1 MKKLLSTAVLAAL
14 LSAGLAHAETK
25 KVGVTPG
32 PHAQIVEKVKAVA
45 AEKGLDL
52 EVIEFSDYVVP
63 NQALNDGDLDINSFQ
78 HQPYLDN
85 QVADR
90 GFDLVSVAQSVNFPM
105 AGYSSKI
112 DSKDAIPDGA
122 TIALPNDPSNGAR
135 ALLMLEDQGLI
146 GLTDGIGV
154 RASVIDIVDN
164 PHDFEFVE
172 LDAAQL
178 PRALNDVD
186 VALITT
192 NYALDAGLNPVK
204 DSLFREGA
212 KAPYVGIIA
221 VRAEDKDADW
231 VNTFV
236 ESYHSPEVKAYI
248 EEQFKGAIT
257 PTW

>member
-1 MKKLLSTAVLAAL
+1 MKKLMTTAVLAAL

-32 PHAQIVEKVKAVA
+32 PHAQIVEKVKEVA

-52 EVIEFSDYVVP
+52 DVIEFSDYVVP
-63 NQALNDGDLDINSFQ
+63 NQALADGDLDINSFQ

-112 DSKDAIPDGA
+112 DSKEGIPDGA
-122 TIALPNDPSNGAR
+122 TFALPNDPSNGAR
-135 ALLMLEDQGLI
+135 ALLMLEDQGMI
-146 GLTDGIGV
+146 GLTEGVGV
-154 RASVIDIVDN
+154 RATVLDVVDN
-164 PHDFEFVE
+164 PHDYKFVE

-178 PRALNDVD
+178 PRALGDVD

-192 NYALDAGLNPVK
+192 NYALDAGLNPVN

-212 KAPYVGIIA
+212 KAPYVGVIA

-231 VNTFV
+231 VKTFV

>member
-1 MKKLLSTAVLAAL
+1 MKKLITAAVFAAL
-14 LSAGLAHAETK
+14 VSTGLAHAETK
-25 KVGVTPG
+25 KIGVTPG
-32 PHAQIVEKVKAVA
+32 PHAQIVEKVKEVA

-52 EVIEFSDYVVP
+52 DIIEFSDYVVP
-63 NQALNDGDLDINSFQ
+63 NQALADGDLDINSFQ

-85 QVADR
+85 QVASR

-105 AGYSSKI
+105 AGYSNRI
-112 DSKDAIPDGA
+112 DSKADIPDGA
-122 TIALPNDPSNGAR
+122 KIALPNDPSNGAR

-146 GLTDGIGV
+146 GLTEDIGV
-154 RASVIDIVDN
+154 KASVIDIVDN
-164 PHDFEFVE
+164 PHNFVFIE

-221 VRAEDKDADW
+221 VRAEDQDADW
-231 VNTFV
+231 VKTFV
-236 ESYHSPEVKAYI
+236 ESYHSPEVKAYV
-248 EEQFKGAIT
+248 EKQFKGAIT